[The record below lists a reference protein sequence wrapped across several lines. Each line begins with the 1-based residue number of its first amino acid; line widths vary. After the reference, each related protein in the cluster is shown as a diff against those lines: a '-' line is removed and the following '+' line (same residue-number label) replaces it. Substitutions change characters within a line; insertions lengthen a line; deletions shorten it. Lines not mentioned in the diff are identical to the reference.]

1 MKTAEKLVPQL
12 RFSDYDNDWDKVV
25 LENITSKISDGIH
38 STPKYDLNGDY
49 YFVNGNNLVDG
60 VITIN
65 ENTKRVSLEE
75 FKKHKR
81 PLSKNSILLS
91 INGTIG
97 NLALY
102 NNENIVLGKSACYIN
117 LQKDLPIDFYYYILQ
132 TPRIK
137 KYFLSELTGSTIMNL
152 SLKTIK
158 ATKLIIPPFP
168 EQQKIAAFLTDV
180 DDKITKLTKKKTLLE
195 QYKKGVMQQ
204 LFNQELRFKDDEGN
218 DFADWK
224 EKKLKEFILNFIV
237 PMRDKPKDLTG
248 EIPWC
253 RIEDFDGKYLS
264 KSKSNQGVTLE
275 TVKKMNLKVYPKNTL
290 LVSCSAS
297 LGFCAIVEKELITNQ
312 TFIGLYPDSNKVDV
326 SFLYHIMKLS
336 SRRLNVLSSG
346 TTISYLSRK
355 QFENFKIQF
364 PCLKEQTKIANFL
377 SDIDVKIEALNTK
390 IENSKTFKKGLLQ
403 KMFV

>member
-1 MKTAEKLVPQL
+1 MKTAEKLIPQL

-81 PLSKNSILLS
+81 PLSKDSILLS

-168 EQQKIAAFLTDV
+168 EQQKIASFLTDV
-180 DDKITKLTKKKTLLE
+180 DVKITKLTKKKTLLE
-195 QYKKGVMQQ
+195 QYKKGVMQKI
-204 LFNQELRFKDDEGN
+204 FNQELRFKDDDGN
-218 DFADWK
+218 NFADWE
-224 EKKLKEFILNFIV
+224 EKTLGEVATINMGQSPESSTYNSDGIGYYLIQGNADISNRKTSPRNWTSNPTKLCDIGDLILTVRAPVGAIAKSNHKACIGRGVCSIKNKTISNIEFIYQFLLDFEKRWV
-237 PMRDKPKDLTG
+237 RLEQGSTFTAVSGKDIKSI
-248 EIPWC
+248 EIKLPC
-253 RIEDFDGKYLS
+253 IE
-264 KSKSNQGVTLE
+264 
-275 TVKKMNLKVYPKNTL
+275 
-290 LVSCSAS
+290 
-297 LGFCAIVEKELITNQ
+297 
-312 TFIGLYPDSNKVDV
+312 
-326 SFLYHIMKLS
+326 
-336 SRRLNVLSSG
+336 
-346 TTISYLSRK
+346 
-355 QFENFKIQF
+355 
-364 PCLKEQTKIANFL
+364 EQTKIADFL
-377 SDIDVKIEALNTK
+377 SNIDVRLEALNTK